1 MHRNLKINVMI
12 RFKTSSFNQFK
23 SYIKFF
29 NNNNIKFTTSNH
41 LNNYS
46 ITITQ
51 INNKQTNQLLQK
63 FTQQFNLSKP
73 KPYAMAA

>member
-1 MHRNLKINVMI
+1 MLKV
-12 RFKTSSFNQFK
+12 KTTSFSQFK

-29 NNNNIKFTTSNH
+29 NSNNIKFTTSNH

-51 INNKQTNQLLQK
+51 LNNKQTNQLLQK
-63 FTQQFNLSKP
+63 FTTYFNLTKP
-73 KPYAMAA
+73 KSYAMAA

>member
-1 MHRNLKINVMI
+1 MI
-12 RFKTSSFNQFK
+12 KFKTSSFNQFK

-29 NNNNIKFTTSNH
+29 NSNNIKFTTSNH

-51 INNKQTNQLLQK
+51 LNNKQTNQLLKK
-63 FTQQFNLSKP
+63 FTQHFNLSKP
-73 KPYAMAA
+73 KSYAMAA

>member
-1 MHRNLKINVMI
+1 MI
-12 RFKTSSFNQFK
+12 RFQTSSFKQFK

-29 NNNNIKFTTSNH
+29 NSNNIKFTTSNH

-51 INNKQTNQLLQK
+51 LNNKQTNQLLQK
-63 FTQQFNLSKP
+63 FTTYFNLTKP
-73 KPYAMAA
+73 KSYAMAA